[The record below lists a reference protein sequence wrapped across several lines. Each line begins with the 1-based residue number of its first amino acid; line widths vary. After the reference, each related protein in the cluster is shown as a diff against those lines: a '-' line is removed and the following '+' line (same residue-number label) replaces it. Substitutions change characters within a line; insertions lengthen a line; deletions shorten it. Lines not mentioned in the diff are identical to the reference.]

1 MKNCTIQ
8 KRENECFEGERPLF
22 KATNTDLINCQ
33 FSQGESALKLANNIH
48 AHACTFSSKYLFW
61 HDNHIKIIKSQFTEG
76 GRASIWYSNDIVLEE
91 CEVNAPKIFRDAK
104 NILIIKSEL
113 NTNETLWDCENVTI
127 TNSNFTGDYLL
138 FHSNNIGYSALT
150 RMMKFAKNIDEKN
163 IATLS
168 QQLSWSHFKELIVL
182 EDNLKIEFYAQMS
195 IAQNWGVRTLRER
208 IDSMLYERTAL
219 SKQPDELIKYE
230 LDNIKNENF
239 SKNVVF
245 KDPYFLDF
253 LEINDRYLEKD
264 LEDAI
269 LRSIEQFIFELGVGF
284 SFIERQ
290 KRIIIDGEDFKID
303 LLFYNRKLKRLIAI
317 DLKIGRFKAEYKGQM
332 ELYLK
337 WLSKYEKEEG
347 ENEPLGIILCADKKE
362 EQIELLELEKS
373 GIHVAQYL
381 TVLPPREILEA
392 KLHQAIESAKAKY
405 LIDNQ
410 QCHCSC

>member
-1 MKNCTIQ
+1 M
-8 KRENECFEGERPLF
+8 
-22 KATNTDLINCQ
+22 
-33 FSQGESALKLANNIH
+33 
-48 AHACTFSSKYLFW
+48 
-61 HDNHIKIIKSQFTEG
+61 
-76 GRASIWYSNDIVLEE
+76 
-91 CEVNAPKIFRDAK
+91 
-104 NILIIKSEL
+104 SEL
-113 NTNETLWDCENVTI
+113 IENKNLLNELKSLIETTKQNVAISVNSSLTLMYWQ
-127 TNSNFTGDYLL
+127 
-138 FHSNNIGYSALT
+138 IGYKINEDILKNSRAEYGKEILQTVSAKLTEEFGQGYSYSSLT
-150 RMMKFAKNIDEKN
+150 RMMKFAQYFTFEN

-182 EDNLKIEFYAQMS
+182 EDTLKIEFYTQMS

-230 LDNIKNENF
+230 LNNIKQEEF
-239 SKNVVF
+239 SKNMIL

-253 LEINDRYLEKD
+253 LDINDRYLEKD

-381 TVLPPREILEA
+381 TILPPKDVLEA

-405 LIDNQ
+405 FIDNKEKID
-410 QCHCSC
+410 

>member
-1 MKNCTIQ
+1 MNEITNNNLFEQIKNLIEQTKNNVAIAVNSSLTIMYWHIG
-8 KRENECFEGERPLF
+8 K
-22 KATNTDLINCQ
+22 LINDEILQ
-33 FSQGESALKLANNIH
+33 NKRAEYGKEIVATVSQQL
-48 AHACTFSSKYLFW
+48 
-61 HDNHIKIIKSQFTEG
+61 IKQYGKG
-76 GRASIWYSNDIVLEE
+76 YS
-91 CEVNAPKIFRDAK
+91 
-104 NILIIKSEL
+104 
-113 NTNETLWDCENVTI
+113 
-127 TNSNFTGDYLL
+127 
-138 FHSNNIGYSALT
+138 YSALT

-182 EDNLKIEFYAQMS
+182 EDTLKIEFYTQMS

-230 LDNIKNENF
+230 LDNLKQEEF
-239 SKNVVF
+239 SKNMIL

-253 LEINDRYLEKD
+253 LDINDRYLEKD

-303 LLFYNRKLKRLIAI
+303 LLFYNRKLKRLVAI

-381 TVLPPREILEA
+381 TVLPPKEILEA

-405 LIDNQ
+405 FIDNKEKID
-410 QCHCSC
+410 

>member
-1 MKNCTIQ
+1 MNEITNNRLFEQIKNLIEQTKNSVAVAVNSSMTMMYWHIG
-8 KRENECFEGERPLF
+8 K
-22 KATNTDLINCQ
+22 LINDEILQ
-33 FSQGESALKLANNIH
+33 NKRAEYGKEIVATVSQQLIRQYGK
-48 AHACTFSSKYLFW
+48 
-61 HDNHIKIIKSQFTEG
+61 G
-76 GRASIWYSNDIVLEE
+76 YS
-91 CEVNAPKIFRDAK
+91 
-104 NILIIKSEL
+104 
-113 NTNETLWDCENVTI
+113 
-127 TNSNFTGDYLL
+127 
-138 FHSNNIGYSALT
+138 YSALT

-182 EDNLKIEFYAQMS
+182 EDTLKIEFYAQMS

-230 LDNIKNENF
+230 LENIKNENF
-239 SKNVVF
+239 SKDVVF

-303 LLFYNRKLKRLIAI
+303 LLFYNRKLKRLVAI

-405 LIDNQ
+405 MINNK
-410 QCHCSC
+410 

>member
-1 MKNCTIQ
+1 MSNIRNNNLFEQIKN
-8 KRENECFEGERPLF
+8 
-22 KATNTDLINCQ
+22 LIEQTKQNVAISVNSSLTMMYWEIGNKINQ
-33 FSQGESALKLANNIH
+33 DILKNQRAEYGKEIVVTL
-48 AHACTFSSKYLFW
+48 SRQLQ
-61 HDNHIKIIKSQFTEG
+61 DNFGKGF
-76 GRASIWYSNDIVLEE
+76 
-91 CEVNAPKIFRDAK
+91 
-104 NILIIKSEL
+104 
-113 NTNETLWDCENVTI
+113 
-127 TNSNFTGDYLL
+127 
-138 FHSNNIGYSALT
+138 
-150 RMMKFAKNIDEKN
+150 DEKN
-163 IATLS
+163 LRRMMQFANAIEKQKVVTLS
-168 QQLSWSHFKELIVL
+168 RQLSWSHFLALLPLQES
-182 EDNLKIEFYAQMS
+182 LKIEFYAQMS
-195 IAQNWGVRTLRER
+195 IVQNWGVRTLRER

-219 SKQPDELIKYE
+219 SKQPEELIKYE
-230 LDNIKNENF
+230 LDNIKQEEF
-239 SKNVVF
+239 SKNMIL

-253 LEINDRYLEKD
+253 LDINDRYLEKD

-303 LLFYNRKLKRLIAI
+303 LLFYNRKLKRLVAI

-381 TVLPPREILEA
+381 TVLPPKEILEA

-405 LIDNQ
+405 FIDNKEKID
-410 QCHCSC
+410 

>member
-1 MKNCTIQ
+1 MSNIINKSLFEKIKNLIEQTKQNVAISVNSSLTIMYWEIGN
-8 KRENECFEGERPLF
+8 K
-22 KATNTDLINCQ
+22 INQ
-33 FSQGESALKLANNIH
+33 DILKNQRAEYGKEIVVTL
-48 AHACTFSSKYLFW
+48 SRQLQ
-61 HDNHIKIIKSQFTEG
+61 DNFGKGF
-76 GRASIWYSNDIVLEE
+76 
-91 CEVNAPKIFRDAK
+91 
-104 NILIIKSEL
+104 
-113 NTNETLWDCENVTI
+113 
-127 TNSNFTGDYLL
+127 
-138 FHSNNIGYSALT
+138 
-150 RMMKFAKNIDEKN
+150 DEKN
-163 IATLS
+163 LRRMMQFANAIEKQKVVTLS
-168 QQLSWSHFKELIVL
+168 RQLSWSHFLAL
-182 EDNLKIEFYAQMS
+182 LPLQDNLKIEFYAQMS
-195 IAQNWGVRTLRER
+195 IVQNWGVRTLRER

-230 LDNIKNENF
+230 LDNIKQEEF
-239 SKNVVF
+239 SKNMIL
-245 KDPYFLDF
+245 KDPYILDF
-253 LEINDRYLEKD
+253 LDINDRYLEKD

-381 TVLPPREILEA
+381 TVLPPKEILEA

-405 LIDNQ
+405 FIDNKEKID
-410 QCHCSC
+410 

>member
-1 MKNCTIQ
+1 M
-8 KRENECFEGERPLF
+8 
-22 KATNTDLINCQ
+22 
-33 FSQGESALKLANNIH
+33 
-48 AHACTFSSKYLFW
+48 
-61 HDNHIKIIKSQFTEG
+61 
-76 GRASIWYSNDIVLEE
+76 SN
-91 CEVNAPKIFRDAK
+91 
-104 NILIIKSEL
+104 
-113 NTNETLWDCENVTI
+113 I
-127 TNSNFTGDYLL
+127 TNKSLFEKIKNLIEQTKQNVAISVNSSLTIMYWEIGNKINQDILKNQRAEYGKEIVVTLSRQLQDNFGKG
-138 FHSNNIGYSALT
+138 F
-150 RMMKFAKNIDEKN
+150 DEKN
-163 IATLS
+163 LRRMMQFANAIEKQKVVTLS
-168 QQLSWSHFKELIVL
+168 RQLSWSHFLAL
-182 EDNLKIEFYAQMS
+182 LPLQDSLKIEFYAQMS
-195 IAQNWGVRTLRER
+195 IVQNWGVRTLRER

-230 LDNIKNENF
+230 LDNLKQEEF
-239 SKNVVF
+239 SKNMIL

-253 LEINDRYLEKD
+253 LDINDRYLEKD

-381 TVLPPREILEA
+381 TVLPPKDVLEA

-405 LIDNQ
+405 FIDNKEKID
-410 QCHCSC
+410 

>member
-1 MKNCTIQ
+1 MNEITNNSLFEQIKNLIEQTKNNVAIAVNSSLTMMYWHIG
-8 KRENECFEGERPLF
+8 K
-22 KATNTDLINCQ
+22 LINDEILQ
-33 FSQGESALKLANNIH
+33 NKRAEYGKEIVATVSQQL
-48 AHACTFSSKYLFW
+48 
-61 HDNHIKIIKSQFTEG
+61 IKQYGKG
-76 GRASIWYSNDIVLEE
+76 YS
-91 CEVNAPKIFRDAK
+91 
-104 NILIIKSEL
+104 
-113 NTNETLWDCENVTI
+113 
-127 TNSNFTGDYLL
+127 
-138 FHSNNIGYSALT
+138 YSALT

-182 EDNLKIEFYAQMS
+182 EDTLKIEFYTQMS

-230 LDNIKNENF
+230 LDNLKQEEF
-239 SKNVVF
+239 SKNMIL

-253 LEINDRYLEKD
+253 LDINDRYLEKD

-303 LLFYNRKLKRLIAI
+303 LLFYNRKLKRLVAI

-381 TVLPPREILEA
+381 TVLPPKEILEA

-405 LIDNQ
+405 FIDNKEKID
-410 QCHCSC
+410 

>member
-1 MKNCTIQ
+1 MNEITNNSLFEQIKNLIEQTKNNVAVTVNSSLTTMYWNIG
-8 KRENECFEGERPLF
+8 K
-22 KATNTDLINCQ
+22 LINDEILQ
-33 FSQGESALKLANNIH
+33 NKRAEYGKEIVATLSQQLTKQYGK
-48 AHACTFSSKYLFW
+48 
-61 HDNHIKIIKSQFTEG
+61 G
-76 GRASIWYSNDIVLEE
+76 YS
-91 CEVNAPKIFRDAK
+91 
-104 NILIIKSEL
+104 
-113 NTNETLWDCENVTI
+113 
-127 TNSNFTGDYLL
+127 
-138 FHSNNIGYSALT
+138 YSALT
-150 RMMKFAKNIDEKN
+150 RMMKFAKNIDKKN

-182 EDNLKIEFYAQMS
+182 EDTLKIEFYAQMS

-219 SKQPDELIKYE
+219 SKEPDELIKYE
-230 LDNIKNENF
+230 LDNTKREHL
-239 SKNVVF
+239 SKNMIF
-245 KDPYFLDF
+245 KDPYLLDF

-303 LLFYNRKLKRLIAI
+303 LLFYNRKLKRLVAI

-337 WLSKYEKEEG
+337 WLSKHEKEEG

-381 TVLPPREILEA
+381 TVLPPKEILKS

-405 LIDNQ
+405 LK
-410 QCHCSC
+410 

>member
-1 MKNCTIQ
+1 MNEITNNNLFEQIKNLIEQTKNNVAIAVNSSLTMMYWHIG
-8 KRENECFEGERPLF
+8 K
-22 KATNTDLINCQ
+22 LINDEILQ
-33 FSQGESALKLANNIH
+33 NKRAEYGKEIVATVSQQL
-48 AHACTFSSKYLFW
+48 
-61 HDNHIKIIKSQFTEG
+61 IKQYGKG
-76 GRASIWYSNDIVLEE
+76 YS
-91 CEVNAPKIFRDAK
+91 
-104 NILIIKSEL
+104 
-113 NTNETLWDCENVTI
+113 
-127 TNSNFTGDYLL
+127 
-138 FHSNNIGYSALT
+138 YSALT

-182 EDNLKIEFYAQMS
+182 EDTLKIEFYTQMS

-230 LDNIKNENF
+230 LDNLKQEEF
-239 SKNVVF
+239 SKNMIL

-253 LEINDRYLEKD
+253 LDINDRYLEKD

-269 LRSIEQFIFELGVGF
+269 LRSIEKFIFELGVGF

-381 TVLPPREILEA
+381 TVLPPKEILEA

-405 LIDNQ
+405 FIDNKEKID
-410 QCHCSC
+410 

>member
-1 MKNCTIQ
+1 MNEITNNILFEQIKNLIEQTKNNVAIAVNSSLTMMYWHIG
-8 KRENECFEGERPLF
+8 K
-22 KATNTDLINCQ
+22 LINDEILQ
-33 FSQGESALKLANNIH
+33 NKRAEYGKEIVATVSQQLITQYGK
-48 AHACTFSSKYLFW
+48 
-61 HDNHIKIIKSQFTEG
+61 G
-76 GRASIWYSNDIVLEE
+76 YS
-91 CEVNAPKIFRDAK
+91 
-104 NILIIKSEL
+104 
-113 NTNETLWDCENVTI
+113 
-127 TNSNFTGDYLL
+127 
-138 FHSNNIGYSALT
+138 YSALT

-182 EDNLKIEFYAQMS
+182 EDTLKIEFYTQMS

-230 LDNIKNENF
+230 LNNIKQEEF
-239 SKNVVF
+239 SKNMIL

-253 LEINDRYLEKD
+253 LDINDRYLEKD

-381 TVLPPREILEA
+381 TVLPPKEILEA

-405 LIDNQ
+405 FIDNKEKID
-410 QCHCSC
+410 

>member
-1 MKNCTIQ
+1 MSNIRNNNLFEQIKN
-8 KRENECFEGERPLF
+8 
-22 KATNTDLINCQ
+22 LIEQTKQNVAISVNSSLTMMYWEIGNKINQ
-33 FSQGESALKLANNIH
+33 DILKNQRAEYGKEIVVTL
-48 AHACTFSSKYLFW
+48 SRQLQ
-61 HDNHIKIIKSQFTEG
+61 DNFGKGF
-76 GRASIWYSNDIVLEE
+76 
-91 CEVNAPKIFRDAK
+91 
-104 NILIIKSEL
+104 
-113 NTNETLWDCENVTI
+113 
-127 TNSNFTGDYLL
+127 
-138 FHSNNIGYSALT
+138 
-150 RMMKFAKNIDEKN
+150 DEKN
-163 IATLS
+163 LRRMMQFANAIEKQKVVTLS
-168 QQLSWSHFKELIVL
+168 RQLSWSHFLAL
-182 EDNLKIEFYAQMS
+182 LPLQDNLKIEFYAQMS
-195 IAQNWGVRTLRER
+195 IVQNWGVRTLRER

-219 SKQPDELIKYE
+219 SKQPEELIKYE
-230 LDNIKNENF
+230 LDNIKQEEF
-239 SKNVVF
+239 SKNMIL
-245 KDPYFLDF
+245 KDPYLLDF

-347 ENEPLGIILCADKKE
+347 ENEPIGIILCADKKE

-381 TVLPPREILEA
+381 TVLPPKDVLEA

-405 LIDNQ
+405 FIDNKEKID
-410 QCHCSC
+410 

>member
-1 MKNCTIQ
+1 MNEITNNILFEQIKNLIEQTKNNVAIAVNSSLTMMYCNIG
-8 KRENECFEGERPLF
+8 K
-22 KATNTDLINCQ
+22 LINDEVLQ
-33 FSQGESALKLANNIH
+33 NKRAEYGKEIVATVSQQL
-48 AHACTFSSKYLFW
+48 
-61 HDNHIKIIKSQFTEG
+61 IKQYGKG
-76 GRASIWYSNDIVLEE
+76 YS
-91 CEVNAPKIFRDAK
+91 
-104 NILIIKSEL
+104 
-113 NTNETLWDCENVTI
+113 
-127 TNSNFTGDYLL
+127 
-138 FHSNNIGYSALT
+138 YSALT

-182 EDNLKIEFYAQMS
+182 EDTLKIEFYTQMS

-230 LDNIKNENF
+230 LDNLKQEEF
-239 SKNVVF
+239 SKNMIL

-253 LEINDRYLEKD
+253 LDINDRYLEKD

-303 LLFYNRKLKRLIAI
+303 LLFYNRKLKRLVAI

-381 TVLPPREILEA
+381 TVLPPKEILEA

-405 LIDNQ
+405 FIDNKEKID
-410 QCHCSC
+410 

>member
-1 MKNCTIQ
+1 MSNIINNSLFNQIKN
-8 KRENECFEGERPLF
+8 
-22 KATNTDLINCQ
+22 LIEQTKNNVAIVVNSSLTMMYWEIGNKINQ
-33 FSQGESALKLANNIH
+33 DILKNQRAEYGKEIVVKL
-48 AHACTFSSKYLFW
+48 SRQLQ
-61 HDNHIKIIKSQFTEG
+61 DNFGKGF
-76 GRASIWYSNDIVLEE
+76 
-91 CEVNAPKIFRDAK
+91 
-104 NILIIKSEL
+104 
-113 NTNETLWDCENVTI
+113 
-127 TNSNFTGDYLL
+127 
-138 FHSNNIGYSALT
+138 
-150 RMMKFAKNIDEKN
+150 DEKN
-163 IATLS
+163 LRRMMQFANAIEKQKVVTLS
-168 QQLSWSHFKELIVL
+168 RQLSWSHFLAL
-182 EDNLKIEFYAQMS
+182 LPLQDTLKIEFYAQMS

-219 SKQPDELIKYE
+219 SKQPDDLIKYE
-230 LDNIKNENF
+230 LNNIKQEEF
-239 SKNVVF
+239 SKNMIL

-253 LEINDRYLEKD
+253 LDINDRYLEKD

-381 TVLPPREILEA
+381 TVLPPKEILEA

-405 LIDNQ
+405 FIDNKEKID
-410 QCHCSC
+410 